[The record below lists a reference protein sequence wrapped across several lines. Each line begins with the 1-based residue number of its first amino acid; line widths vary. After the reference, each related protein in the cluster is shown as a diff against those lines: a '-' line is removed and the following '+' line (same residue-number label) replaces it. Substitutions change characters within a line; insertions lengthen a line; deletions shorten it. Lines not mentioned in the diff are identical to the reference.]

1 MMTELQILEQL
12 KRKYNAEMVSALV
25 GAGFTRNAYGKALD
39 WAKMLGELV
48 EKAYADELNEM
59 YQNYT
64 HNRFCV
70 DVKPFDEMKDSFIET
85 IIGRDGYLGVVSH
98 FINKKGF
105 REAIDYYIETHNPC
119 FYKMSDGRYGV
130 RGDDET
136 VLTDKDFTVH
146 QRFLKGKWQYVFTTN
161 FDNAL
166 EFVNEQF
173 NMGYI
178 PVYADYQMSRRKM
191 ARPIVKIHGSIVAP
205 DETLKKPFVFDGDH
219 TRRYIISQED
229 FDSYFQRH
237 EAFSYLL
244 RVAMLSGAYLL
255 LGFSGDDPN
264 FKSWLN
270 WVKDVIDKDSN
281 RDGAVGNEDETGTL
295 VKEGEDNL
303 KVYLVLV
310 DNKEI
315 PIEQQLYY
323 QNHHIGVIHLGNQEI
338 MQKLRCFDDTPTSI
352 RLDHFLNYLIGD
364 HIDATDELKG
374 TLVSKP
380 SLYDRWYELSEEL
393 SKGREGDEIL
403 EEIKSRRIE
412 ERFYKSVSCCEY
424 VLFELYKKKEALSET
439 EKEIL
444 KYLVFDAGM
453 FRGQIKASIQS
464 QMTDDPFWNNMNVH
478 EETLGGVDEKE
489 KELDDV
495 SAQENILRSL
505 YHFDF
510 SEAKSALKR
519 WSPEGNY
526 KAIKASL
533 NYYYDQTDSL
543 KLLDSLIINS
553 PSDVE
558 KYVASFLYNC
568 IDNNFY
574 PYYSLNEYRN
584 KGLIGLS
591 DSINYILESLRNK
604 RQELAEYGHEVTRI
618 SVDGEDIDSN
628 RERSKA
634 LRFIQLISREGYNL
648 CYGIVNMVNVTDWY
662 MVFRQLYSVLPF
674 PCMYYSCQ
682 YNNRNVLRR
691 IGQDFAFEPKLK
703 DVVPMLLHQIFDA
716 LSCKDTP
723 VVLKS
728 GMLQIG
734 SQLFFGIKEDIW
746 FEGFKK
752 YFKETY
758 IPEVGGYLYSSFA
771 KSFVQS
777 AMVCMYEPTHIS
789 EVLTLTLD
797 YFEKKAE
804 ESIGFMSFRLRLN
817 KLNVLNDE
825 QHTLVEKIVKA
836 AEFKDVVSLFRT
848 LKEHNLHDEDMVK
861 QFVDS
866 TMLQPELLKKADRY
880 TLFGFCLLAEDNP
893 DVVEL
898 LKKEILSR
906 NIWECGA
913 HKGIYSQTG
922 QLFIMHLGKSFQWDE
937 DELSIIYE
945 NLKSNLE
952 KISPRM
958 LERDVV
964 FGDSYAGLLMDMLT
978 FADKYPQLVEE
989 VVKDDI
995 LSKLKKARHFDSLE
1009 EWLYSSY
1016 PEDVERV
1023 CEVINQQL
1031 REGKFKENKKYFDI
1045 VLNKCIMKSAPA
1057 ITECLVT
1064 IAVAIHFC
1072 QKHIRKKYYDHL
1084 YRLLIQYKGR
1094 DLRDLDLQVIHAG
1107 HALMVVAKFLN
1118 EKGIMDENVKW
1129 WLDNETLNRLNFM
1142 EF

>member
-1 MMTELQILEQL
+1 MTELQILEQL

-25 GAGFTRNAYGKALD
+25 GSGFTRNAYGKAQD
-39 WAKMLGELV
+39 WAGMLGELV
-48 EKAYADELNEM
+48 EKAYADELGEM

-70 DVKPFDEMKDSFIET
+70 DVKPFKEVKEKFVET
-85 IIGRDGYLGVVSH
+85 IISRDGYLGVVSR
-98 FINKKGF
+98 FIDKKGY
-105 REAIDYYIETHNPC
+105 REAIDYYIETHNPY
-119 FYKMSDGRYGV
+119 FYKMSDGKYGV

-173 NMGYI
+173 NMGYL

-219 TRRYIISQED
+219 SRRYIISQQD
-229 FDSYFQRH
+229 FDTYFQRH

-270 WVKDVIDKDSN
+270 WVKDVIDKDSSI
-281 RDGAVGNEDETGTL
+281 DGNVGNEVDAGML

-303 KVYLVLV
+303 KVFLVLV
-310 DNKEI
+310 DNEEI

-323 QNHHIGVIHLGNQEI
+323 QNHHIGVIHLGNREI
-338 MQKLRCFDDTPTSI
+338 MQELKCFDNTPTSI
-352 RLDHFLNYLIGD
+352 RLDHLLHYIIGD
-364 HIDATDELKG
+364 HIDATEELKG
-374 TLVSKP
+374 TSVSKP
-380 SLYDRWYELSEEL
+380 SLNDRWFELSEEL
-393 SKGREGDEIL
+393 SKGRDVTEIL
-403 EEIKSRRIE
+403 EDIKRRRIE
-412 ERFYKSVSCCEY
+412 ERFYKNISCCEF
-424 VLFELYKKKEALSET
+424 VLSELYKKKDALSET

-444 KYLVFDAGM
+444 NYLVFDAGM
-453 FRGQIKASIQS
+453 FRGQVDDALRS
-464 QMTDDPFWNNMNVH
+464 QMTDNPFWNSMNVH
-478 EETLGGVDEKE
+478 EETLAGEDKKE
-489 KELDDV
+489 KELDDGSV
-495 SAQENILRSL
+495 QENILRSL

-533 NYYYDQTDSL
+533 NYYYNQTDSL

-568 IDNNFY
+568 IDNSFY
-574 PYYSLNEYRN
+574 SYYSLNEYRN
-584 KGLIGLS
+584 KGLIGLN
-591 DSINYILESLRNK
+591 DSINYILETLRNK
-604 RQELAEYGHEVTRI
+604 RKELAEYGLEVTRI
-618 SVDGEDIDSN
+618 SVDGEDIGAN

-648 CYGIVNMVNVTDWY
+648 CYGIVNMVNVADWY
-662 MVFRQLYSVLPF
+662 MVFRQLYSILPF
-674 PCMYYSCQ
+674 PCLYYSCQ
-682 YNNRNVLRR
+682 YNNRQVLRR
-691 IGQDFAFEPKLK
+691 IGQDFAFEPELK
-703 DVVPMLLHQIFDA
+703 DVVPVLLHQVFVA

-723 VVLKS
+723 LVLKS

-746 FEGFKK
+746 FEDFKK

-758 IPEVGGYLYSSFA
+758 IPESGGYLYSSYA

-777 AMVCMYEPTHIS
+777 AMVCMYEPVHIS

-804 ESIGFMSFRLRLN
+804 ESIGFMSYRLRLN
-817 KLNVLNDE
+817 KLNELNAE
-825 QHTLVEKIVKA
+825 QHTLVEKIVKT
-836 AEFKDVVSLFRT
+836 AEFKDVVNLFRT
-848 LKEHNLHDEDMVK
+848 LKEHNLHDKDMVK
-861 QFVDS
+861 EFVD
-866 TMLQPELLKKADRY
+866 TTVLQSELLKKADRY
-880 TLFGFCLLAEDNP
+880 ALFGFCLLAEDNP
-893 DVVEL
+893 DVVKQ
-898 LKKEILSR
+898 LKKEILNR
-906 NIWECGA
+906 NIWNCGA
-913 HKGIYSQTG
+913 HNGVYSKTG
-922 QLFIMHLGKSFQWDE
+922 QLFIMHMGQSFQWDE

-952 KISPRM
+952 RINPRM
-958 LERDVV
+958 LERDIV
-964 FGDSYAGLLMDMLT
+964 FDDSYTSLLADMLA
-978 FADKYPQLVEE
+978 FADKYPQLVEGA
-989 VVKDDI
+989 VKNDI
-995 LSKLKKARHFDSLE
+995 LSKLNKARHFDSLE
-1009 EWLYSSY
+1009 EGLYSSY
-1016 PEDVERV
+1016 PGDVERV
-1023 CEVINQQL
+1023 CGVINQQL
-1031 REGKFKENKKYFDI
+1031 REGKLKENEKYFEI

-1057 ITECLVT
+1057 ITDCLVT

-1072 QKHIRKKYYDHL
+1072 QNHIRKKYYDHL

-1118 EKGIMDENVKW
+1118 EKGITDENVKW
-1129 WLDNETLNRLNFM
+1129 WLDNENLNRLNFM